1 VLAFDDR
8 RGPIGAQA
16 RARLQALSCSRVECS
31 RIKEERMRIWSYVAV
46 LALALGL
53 ASAEP
58 GKAQTVDEIISRGT
72 INIGVLVDLPPY
84 GILNAQQEPDGYDI
98 EVAKLLG
105 KYLGVKVNLVQL
117 TSPNRIPF
125 LVTNKVDLIVA
136 TFGVTPERAK
146 QVLFSIP
153 YSAIENVVFGP
164 KDKPIKS
171 VADLKG
177 LRVGVPRGTVQ
188 DVILTSTLGND
199 VKMARFDDDPSTY
212 QALLT
217 GQVDAI
223 AETGLTG
230 DEFYAKNPGPGIE
243 RKFILLQQP
252 NGITMRKDQWNLHQ
266 WVNTFVYF
274 VKNNGELN
282 AIHEKWFHKPLPNL
296 PTF

>member
-1 VLAFDDR
+1 MRLMKYLA
-8 RGPIGAQA
+8 AA
-16 RARLQALSCSRVECS
+16 CV
-31 RIKEERMRIWSYVAV
+31 M
-46 LALALGL
+46 LGL
-53 ASAEP
+53 AAGARP
-58 GKAQTVDEIISRGT
+58 AAAQTVDEILSRGS

-84 GILNAQQEPDGYDI
+84 GILNEKQEPDGYDI
-98 EVAKLLG
+98 DVAKLLG

-125 LVTNKVDLIVA
+125 LLTNKVDLIVA

-153 YSAIENVVFGP
+153 YSAIENVVFAP
-164 KDKPIKS
+164 KDKKI
-171 VADLKG
+171 ATLEDLKG

-188 DVILTSTLGND
+188 DVILSSSLGD
-199 VKMARFDDDPSTY
+199 QVKMARFDDDPSTY
-212 QALLT
+212 QSLIT
-217 GQVDAI
+217 HQVDAI

-230 DEFYAKNPGPGIE
+230 DTTFAANPGAGIE
-243 RKFILLQQP
+243 RKFTLLQQP

>member
-1 VLAFDDR
+1 M
-8 RGPIGAQA
+8 
-16 RARLQALSCSRVECS
+16 RLWRHLIA
-31 RIKEERMRIWSYVAV
+31 AV
-46 LALALGL
+46 LLTAVAWRPAL
-53 ASAEP
+53 
-58 GKAQTVDEIISRGT
+58 AQTVDEIVSRGT

-84 GILNAQQEPDGYDI
+84 GLLNAQQQPDGYDI

-105 KYLGVKVNLVQL
+105 TYMGVKVNLVPL

-146 QVLFSIP
+146 TVLFSIP
-153 YSAIENVVFGP
+153 YSAIENVVFAAKG
-164 KDKPIKS
+164 KAI
-171 VADLKG
+171 ANMQDLRG

-188 DVILTSTLGND
+188 DVLLSKGLGD
-199 VKMARFDDDPSTY
+199 AVKISRFDDDPSTY
-212 QALLT
+212 QALLA

-230 DEFYAKNPGPGIE
+230 DQFYAAHPEGNIE

-252 NGITMRKDQWNLHQ
+252 NGITMRKDQFDLHQ

-274 VKNNGELN
+274 TKLNGELN
-282 AIHEKWFHKPLPNL
+282 ALYQKWFKVPLPNL

>member
-1 VLAFDDR
+1 MRFWTCMVA
-8 RGPIGAQA
+8 IG
-16 RARLQALSCSRVECS
+16 
-31 RIKEERMRIWSYVAV
+31 
-46 LALALGL
+46 LALGL
-53 ASAEP
+53 SLSPPA
-58 GKAQTVDEIISRGT
+58 KAQTVDEIISRGS

-84 GILNAQQEPDGYDI
+84 GILNAQQEPDGFDI

-105 KYLGVKVNLVQL
+105 KYLGVKVNLVQI
-117 TSPNRIPF
+117 TAPNRIPF

-136 TFGVTPERAK
+136 TLGITPERAK

-153 YSAIENVVFGP
+153 YGAIENVVFGP
-164 KDKPIKS
+164 KDKAIKS
-171 VADLKG
+171 LADLKG

-188 DVILTSTLGND
+188 DVILTSTLGSD
-199 VKMARFDDDPSTY
+199 VKMSRFDDDPSTY

-230 DEFYAKNPGPGIE
+230 DEFYSKNPGSGIE
-243 RKFILLQQP
+243 RKFTLLQQP

-274 VKNNGELN
+274 VKNNGELE

>member
-1 VLAFDDR
+1 
-8 RGPIGAQA
+8 
-16 RARLQALSCSRVECS
+16 
-31 RIKEERMRIWSYVAV
+31 MVAW
-46 LALALGL
+46 ALALGL
-53 ASAEP
+53 WVVQPAQ
-58 GKAQTVDEIISRGT
+58 AQTVDEILSRGS

-84 GILNAQQEPDGYDI
+84 GILNAQQEPDGFDI

-105 KYLGVKVNLVQL
+105 KYLGVKVNLVQI
-117 TSPNRIPF
+117 TAPNRIPF

-136 TFGVTPERAK
+136 TLGITPERAK

-153 YSAIENVVFGP
+153 YGAIENVVFAP
-164 KDKPIKS
+164 KDRKITKLD
-171 VADLKG
+171 DLKG
-177 LRVGVPRGTVQ
+177 LKVGVPRGTVQ
-188 DVILTSTLGND
+188 DVILTQTFGQD
-199 VKMARFDDDPSTY
+199 IKMSRFDDDPSTY

-230 DEFYAKNPGPGIE
+230 DTFFAQNPGPGIE
-243 RKFILLQQP
+243 RKFTLLQQP

-274 VKNNGELN
+274 IKNNGELN
-282 AIHEKWFHKPLPNL
+282 TIHEKWFHKPLPTL